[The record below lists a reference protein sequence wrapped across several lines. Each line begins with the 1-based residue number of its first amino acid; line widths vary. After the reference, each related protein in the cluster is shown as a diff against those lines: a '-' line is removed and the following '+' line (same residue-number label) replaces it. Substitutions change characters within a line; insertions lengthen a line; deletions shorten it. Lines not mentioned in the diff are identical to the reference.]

1 MITQDSERSLKIV
14 FLKRPF
20 IKKKMPERFLKILQT
35 SSSANRIAE
44 KLKNDKSE
52 TKQRIFGKS
61 CKIFKIK
68 QTGRK
73 L

>member
-1 MITQDSERSLKIV
+1 
-14 FLKRPF
+14 
-20 IKKKMPERFLKILQT
+20 MPERFLKILQT
-35 SSSANRIAE
+35 SLSANRIAE

>member
-1 MITQDSERSLKIV
+1 
-14 FLKRPF
+14 
-20 IKKKMPERFLKILQT
+20 MPERFLKILQT

-44 KLKNDKSE
+44 KLKNDKGE

-61 CKIFKIK
+61 SKIFKIK

>member
-1 MITQDSERSLKIV
+1 MS
-14 FLKRPF
+14 
-20 IKKKMPERFLKILQT
+20 ERFLKILQT

-44 KLKNDKSE
+44 KLKNDKGE

>member
-1 MITQDSERSLKIV
+1 
-14 FLKRPF
+14 
-20 IKKKMPERFLKILQT
+20 MPERFLKILQT
-35 SSSANRIAE
+35 SSPANRIAE